1 MIQWCTFSVYLNLN
15 GTVYIGPHRT
25 YHRSGVTGTRMANWA
40 RTLNKNYQTRK
51 LAFRLNYIFYFIE
64 EMSEKRKRMFTRKV
78 FIRLVTL
85 KSRIS
90 YYRNFKKH
98 LEINNVY
105 LSFTSSAT
113 NKSVKSK
120 VLRKFTSL
128 LQRRRL
134 WTVALR
140 HIQQKPN
147 TMSVTKPQ

>member
-1 MIQWCTFSVYLNLN
+1 MVH
-15 GTVYIGPHRT
+15 TVYIGPHRT
-25 YHRSGVTGTRMANWA
+25 YHRSRVTGTRMANWA

-120 VLRKFTSL
+120 ILWKFT
-128 LQRRRL
+128 
-134 WTVALR
+134 LR
-140 HIQQKPN
+140 ITEEKTLDSCTATHPTETKHYVSQSQQEFEIKIDN
-147 TMSVTKPQ
+147 N

>member
-1 MIQWCTFSVYLNLN
+1 MLIDGTSGTVATTAMLPSPTKSKTFNLTILQSITKHDPHLLSLSKSEILN

-25 YHRSGVTGTRMANWA
+25 YHRSRVTGTRMANWA

-90 YYRNFKKH
+90 Y
-98 LEINNVY
+98 
-105 LSFTSSAT
+105 
-113 NKSVKSK
+113 
-120 VLRKFTSL
+120 
-128 LQRRRL
+128 
-134 WTVALR
+134 
-140 HIQQKPN
+140 
-147 TMSVTKPQ
+147 